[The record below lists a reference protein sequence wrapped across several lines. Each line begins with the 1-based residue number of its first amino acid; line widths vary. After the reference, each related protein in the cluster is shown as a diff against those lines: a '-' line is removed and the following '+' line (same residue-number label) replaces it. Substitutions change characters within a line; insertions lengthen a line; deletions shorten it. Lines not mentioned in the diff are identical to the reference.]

1 MASSKQSTE
10 EKKSKET
17 RPTKS
22 PKRKNGTGTTKRN
35 PAKDRKMGNGTVS
48 KSNGVVSVPS
58 SSIEFREGEQ
68 ERSKSASSNGTAHGA
83 KSKRGKRKKREE
95 EVNNVSDQEEEEVG
109 EREEVKMHRFPM
121 HRMKTII
128 RGEDSD
134 LRVTQEALFIL
145 NKATE
150 KFLEQF
156 TKDAYGCCVQ
166 DRKKSI
172 AYKHLSSV
180 VGKRRRYDF
189 LSDFVPEKIKAE
201 DALSQRK
208 STETEAD

>member
-1 MASSKQSTE
+1 M
-10 EKKSKET
+10 
-17 RPTKS
+17 
-22 PKRKNGTGTTKRN
+22 
-35 PAKDRKMGNGTVS
+35 
-48 KSNGVVSVPS
+48 
-58 SSIEFREGEQ
+58 
-68 ERSKSASSNGTAHGA
+68 
-83 KSKRGKRKKREE
+83 
-95 EVNNVSDQEEEEVG
+95 NNVSDQEEEEVG

-145 NKATE
+145 NKATVIFSFISFQLISIANTKCLGFQLFSFWLEKINVLVFAIFCLLGLQE

-172 AYKHLSSV
+172 AYKHLCNISN
-180 VGKRRRYDF
+180 YLFF
-189 LSDFVPEKIKAE
+189 LSLVIEQYISCLGTTFPLDI
-201 DALSQRK
+201 
-208 STETEAD
+208 